1 MKAPTLIAAA
11 AAAALT
17 GAALLVMA
25 PPADAGP
32 QRPSA
37 AVAEF
42 KRSNPC
48 PATGQI
54 TGACPGHVV
63 GPIVPA
69 CADGEDVAANMQ
81 WRTVIDAKDHE
92 GWTRQ
97 YCRFH
102 RVRARAEGG
111 LQ

>member
-1 MKAPTLIAAA
+1 VKAQTLTLAA
-11 AAAALT
+11 AAAALA
-17 GAALLVMA
+17 GAVLLVMA
-25 PPADAGP
+25 PLADARP

-37 AVAEF
+37 TVAAF

-54 TGACPGHVV
+54 VGACPGHVV
-63 GPIVPA
+63 GPIVPT
-69 CADGEDVAANMQ
+69 CAEGEDALANMQ
-81 WRTVIDAKDHE
+81 WRTVVDARDHE
-92 GWTRQ
+92 GWARE

-111 LQ
+111 LP